1 MGSHGL
7 APAPLRS
14 PLQREVE
21 RICAT
26 LNGLNPYDKEVVED
40 ILKIEDCNYDR
51 KGKPRQLYGVAISA
65 KRYVVYAR
73 QKSKIQIIKLSEHG
87 LGMLYLPDKRKRYIP
102 TDCKDQKTS
111 YPRWIVESWERL
123 LEHHF
128 RNLNDPAN
136 ALVTRELWFG
146 KFPAVMRIRVTTPN
160 VLAALRKHD
169 PGAAKPYN
177 FALSPILLQS
187 ATSCTLV
194 GSFSKHPEEWLTREY
209 TEIHTGAAVYLG
221 GEYDVRKLLPQ
232 TLSGVLW
239 RHYLHP
245 EDKSLSPDG
254 KPCGPYTNGL
264 LLRRPIHAMIP
275 FITIGK
281 EVERK
286 AQEGEDISSLEN
298 AGPIRY
304 QSGQTANTRAVDPAL
319 QKRIGQFSLRQL
331 KQSDL
336 SRDTIIQARRGARLH
351 PDTRARL
358 ARAVDELELIANRR
372 ITSE

>member
-123 LEHHF
+123 LENHF

-146 KFPAVMRIRVTTPN
+146 ESFRR
-160 VLAALRKHD
+160 
-169 PGAAKPYN
+169 
-177 FALSPILLQS
+177 SCES
-187 ATSCTLV
+187 A
-194 GSFSKHPEEWLTREY
+194 
-209 TEIHTGAAVYLG
+209 
-221 GEYDVRKLLPQ
+221 
-232 TLSGVLW
+232 
-239 RHYLHP
+239 
-245 EDKSLSPDG
+245 
-254 KPCGPYTNGL
+254 
-264 LLRRPIHAMIP
+264 
-275 FITIGK
+275 
-281 EVERK
+281 
-286 AQEGEDISSLEN
+286 
-298 AGPIRY
+298 
-304 QSGQTANTRAVDPAL
+304 
-319 QKRIGQFSLRQL
+319 
-331 KQSDL
+331 
-336 SRDTIIQARRGARLH
+336 
-351 PDTRARL
+351 
-358 ARAVDELELIANRR
+358 
-372 ITSE
+372 

>member
-1 MGSHGL
+1 
-7 APAPLRS
+7 
-14 PLQREVE
+14 VE

-123 LEHHF
+123 LENHF

-336 SRDTIIQARRGARLH
+336 SRDTIIQAPVVLASTPTRVLAWREPWTNWSLSPTGA
-351 PDTRARL
+351 
-358 ARAVDELELIANRR
+358 
-372 ITSE
+372 

>member
-1 MGSHGL
+1 M
-7 APAPLRS
+7 
-14 PLQREVE
+14 
-21 RICAT
+21 
-26 LNGLNPYDKEVVED
+26 ND
-40 ILKIEDCNYDR
+40 
-51 KGKPRQLYGVAISA
+51 
-65 KRYVVYAR
+65 
-73 QKSKIQIIKLSEHG
+73 
-87 LGMLYLPDKRKRYIP
+87 
-102 TDCKDQKTS
+102 
-111 YPRWIVESWERL
+111 
-123 LEHHF
+123 HF
-128 RNLNDPAN
+128 RNIKDPAN

-146 KFPAVMRIRVTTPN
+146 DFPAVMRIRVTTPN

-169 PGAAKPYN
+169 PGAGKPYN
-177 FALSPILLQS
+177 FALSPILIRS
-187 ATSCTLV
+187 GSGCALV

-209 TEIHTGAAVYLG
+209 TEIHTGAPVHLG
-221 GEYDVRKLLPQ
+221 EEYGGQKLLPQ

-245 EDKSLSPDG
+245 EDKSLAPDG
-254 KPCGPYTNGL
+254 KPCGPYTSGL

-304 QSGQTANTRAVDPAL
+304 QSRQTANTRAVDPAL

-331 KQSDL
+331 KQSGL

-358 ARAVDELELIANRR
+358 AQTADELERR
-372 ITSE
+372 VSIRNSSPTCKDR